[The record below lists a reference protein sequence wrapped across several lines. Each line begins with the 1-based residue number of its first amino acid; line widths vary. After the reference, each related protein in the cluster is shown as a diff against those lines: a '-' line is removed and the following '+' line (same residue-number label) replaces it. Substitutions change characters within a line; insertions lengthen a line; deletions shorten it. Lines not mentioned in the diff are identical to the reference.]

1 MKNADPV
8 GTDTSGL
15 RPLVSDLK
23 RWAKKTVRTI
33 LFICVTVF
41 AVTGCAKKEVPFG
54 VGGQKAKF
62 GDYSRSEVEA
72 LRTSLAKLT
81 FPVPEHTVAKML
93 PRHVEPLAVEFV
105 DGFAPGDGISGGMA
119 VEYWLND
126 RYVLKVATAYH
137 TKGDS
142 HFSLEEWA
150 VILTREERD
159 HYTRRIY

>member
-1 MKNADPV
+1 MRKI
-8 GTDTSGL
+8 L
-15 RPLVSDLK
+15 IIFL
-23 RWAKKTVRTI
+23 TI
-33 LFICVTVF
+33 LTVS
-41 AVTGCAKKEVPFG
+41 GCAKKEVPFG

-62 GDYSRSEVEA
+62 GDYNRSEVEA
-72 LRTSLAKLT
+72 LRASISKLT

-93 PRHVEPLAVEFV
+93 PRPVEPLAVEFA
-105 DGFAPGDGISGGMA
+105 DGFSSGDGVAGGNA

-126 RYVLKVATAYH
+126 RNVLKVATGYH
-137 TKGDS
+137 TKGES